1 MVETLCQMFQESVSM
16 FGDKAAMLRKG
27 EASFE
32 PVTYRQMGDDVRK
45 LATAFVR
52 LGVKKGD
59 RVAILS
65 ENRSEWAIADFAML
79 HAGAVNVGIFPTLP
93 AGQVEYIVSD
103 SGASFLIVSDRD
115 QLNKALSIR
124 KCLPGLRI
132 ISLNRVD
139 SGTDGVIALEEILLQ
154 AASAP
159 LSDEAYETL
168 WKSVGP
174 QDWAAIIYTS
184 GTTAEPRGAILSHW
198 NFVSNYRAARE
209 VITFDPGDILLSL
222 VPLNHVYGRMVDQ
235 YLAMSTGSTVAYVEN
250 LRRLRQ
256 NMAEV
261 RPHFMVLVPRVLEMF
276 QEGLIAAVSK
286 ESPFKQ
292 RLFNWAVAKGRELA
306 GLGGRRTSASLSL
319 RLQTWVA
326 ARLVFGPLRA
336 RLGLDRLKLFFSG
349 GAPLSKSTGEF
360 FSAMGLAVMEGYGL
374 SETSP
379 LVAVNPPARLKLG
392 TVGLPIRGIEV
403 KIAPDGEILVRGP
416 NVMQGYYR
424 RPDETG
430 EAIDREGWFHTGDIG
445 EFDEDGYLVITDRK
459 KNLIVLANG
468 KKVAPQAL
476 ENRLLESP
484 FISQVVIVGEQQ
496 HTVGALIVPAFERVR
511 AWAQEQGLAMT
522 TDEKIAGAPEVH
534 RLMREEI
541 QRLSGDAADF
551 EKIRRFAILE
561 RELSL
566 EAGELTPTLKMKRR
580 VVLEKYKD
588 LIDSLYGPGR
598 A

>member
-1 MVETLCQMFQESVSM
+1 
-16 FGDKAAMLRKG
+16 
-27 EASFE
+27 
-32 PVTYRQMGDDVRK
+32 
-45 LATAFVR
+45 
-52 LGVKKGD
+52 
-59 RVAILS
+59 
-65 ENRSEWAIADFAML
+65 
-79 HAGAVNVGIFPTLP
+79 
-93 AGQVEYIVSD
+93 
-103 SGASFLIVSDRD
+103 
-115 QLNKALSIR
+115 
-124 KCLPGLRI
+124 
-132 ISLNRVD
+132 
-139 SGTDGVIALEEILLQ
+139 
-154 AASAP
+154 
-159 LSDEAYETL
+159 
-168 WKSVGP
+168 
-174 QDWAAIIYTS
+174 
-184 GTTAEPRGAILSHW
+184 
-198 NFVSNYRAARE
+198 
-209 VITFDPGDILLSL
+209 
-222 VPLNHVYGRMVDQ
+222 
-235 YLAMSTGSTVAYVEN
+235 
-250 LRRLRQ
+250 
-256 NMAEV
+256 
-261 RPHFMVLVPRVLEMF
+261 
-276 QEGLIAAVSK
+276 
-286 ESPFKQ
+286 
-292 RLFNWAVAKGRELA
+292 
-306 GLGGRRTSASLSL
+306 
-319 RLQTWVA
+319 
-326 ARLVFGPLRA
+326 
-336 RLGLDRLKLFFSG
+336 
-349 GAPLSKSTGEF
+349 
-360 FSAMGLAVMEGYGL
+360 MGLSVMEGYGL

-484 FISQVVIVGEQQ
+484 FISQVVIVGERQ